1 MRFISLTK
9 ERLLYN
15 KSTIKDKLTLL
26 KMNVLDKVLSEPK
39 EEGNILLL
47 LSKKLY
53 VQSSQK
59 RISREVLEQKLK
71 IFIFTILENGP

>member
-53 VQSSQK
+53 VQSFQK

>member
-15 KSTIKDKLTLL
+15 KSTIKDKLILL
-26 KMNVLDKVLSEPK
+26 KMSVLDKVLSEPK

-53 VQSSQK
+53 VQSFQK

>member
-9 ERLLYN
+9 EKLLYN
-15 KSTIKDKLTLL
+15 KSKIKDKLTLL
-26 KMNVLDKVLSEPK
+26 KMSVLDKVPSEPK

-53 VQSSQK
+53 VQSFRK
-59 RISREVLEQKLK
+59 KISREVLEQKLK
-71 IFIFTILENGP
+71 TFIFTILENGP

>member
-1 MRFISLTK
+1 
-9 ERLLYN
+9 
-15 KSTIKDKLTLL
+15 
-26 KMNVLDKVLSEPK
+26 MNVLDKVLSEPK

-53 VQSSQK
+53 VQSFQK